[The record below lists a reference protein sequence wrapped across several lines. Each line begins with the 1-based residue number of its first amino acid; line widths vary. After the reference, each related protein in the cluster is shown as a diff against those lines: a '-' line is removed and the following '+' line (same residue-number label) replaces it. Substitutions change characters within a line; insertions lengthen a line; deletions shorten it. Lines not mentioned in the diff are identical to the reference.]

1 MIAILGAMECEITLL
16 LSKMQDTKSERI
28 GRHTYHTGKIGGRD
42 CVLTRCGVGLVNA
55 ATAAAVAIEHYRPDM
70 LINIGVGGGLAPD
83 LSVGEVI
90 VASSLCTHDLI
101 YGDLGDERGEVFY
114 PDGESIKMLPTDK
127 NIREAMLRA
136 ASELGIKA
144 RAGVIAS
151 GDVFVSAGDTRRDI
165 REAFGADVCEMEG
178 SAVAQ
183 TAYAFGIPFAVL
195 RSVSDLA
202 DGTAPESFEKFAASG
217 ADTAA
222 AILERAVEYI
232 CAQ

>member
-16 LSKMQDTKSERI
+16 LSKMRDVKSERI
-28 GRHTYHTGKIGGRD
+28 GKHTYHTGTIGVRD
-42 CVLTRCGVGLVNA
+42 CVLARCGVGLVNA
-55 ATAAAVAIEHYRPDM
+55 AVAAAVIIERYRPDM

-90 VASSLCTHDLI
+90 VAESLCTHDLI
-101 YGDLGDERGEVFY
+101 YGVLGDERGEVFY

-127 NIREAMLRA
+127 KIREAILRA
-136 ASELGIKA
+136 AAEHGIKC

-151 GDVFVSAGDTRRDI
+151 GDVFVSDSETRRDI
-165 REAFGADVCEMEG
+165 REAFGADICEMEG
-178 SAVAQ
+178 AAVAQ
-183 TAYAFGIPFAVL
+183 TAYAFGTPFAVL

-202 DGTAPESFEKFAASG
+202 DGTAPESFERFAASG

-222 AILERAVEYI
+222 TILESAIEYL
-232 CAQ
+232 CS